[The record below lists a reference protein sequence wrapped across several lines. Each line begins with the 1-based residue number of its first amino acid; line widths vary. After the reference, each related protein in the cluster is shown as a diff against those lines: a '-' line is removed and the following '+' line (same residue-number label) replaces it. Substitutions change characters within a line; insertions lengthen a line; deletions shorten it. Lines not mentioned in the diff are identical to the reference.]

1 LWLDSRCG
9 VYGNVDGI
17 DVNQMR
23 SRPVHIKAAD
33 AARRKSEM
41 TGSDYRFA
49 RARRPAL
56 IATACLLMA
65 AGLAGTAA
73 LGQDQSAAPPAD
85 TIIARKTVM
94 DTLSSK
100 MDALEAATASTKK
113 IDLAAASEQ
122 ADTVSVLLMAFPHMF
137 PAATNQWKP
146 NVDKDPGTDTFAAPE
161 VWTRYADFY
170 KQATAAS
177 KLAFDASRAT
187 REAEFRTTMAQLR
200 TACDGCHA
208 AYMKTD

>member
-1 LWLDSRCG
+1 MIENPGRRPPLWRLVIGLDVRSSR
-9 VYGNVDGI
+9 
-17 DVNQMR
+17 
-23 SRPVHIKAAD
+23 KAAN
-33 AARRKSEM
+33 AAGRSEM
-41 TGSDYRFA
+41 TGSEPRFA
-49 RARRPAL
+49 RVRRPAL
-56 IATACLLMA
+56 SAATSLLVA
-65 AGLAGTAA
+65 AGEPLRWARIRARIRR
-73 LGQDQSAAPPAD
+73 AD

-100 MDALEAATASTKK
+100 MDTLEAATASTKK

-161 VWTRYADFY
+161 VWTKYADFY

-187 REAEFRTTMAQLR
+187 QEAEFRTTMTQLR
-200 TACDGCHA
+200 AACDSCHA
-208 AYMKTD
+208 VYLKAD